1 MLYATQDGNPLDGDL
16 IEKIQE
22 KVEDYT
28 DVLSEKISSELDE
41 NKDRGLG
48 KIHKFVCFKK
58 KTLIKFYK

>member
-16 IEKIQE
+16 VEKIQE

-28 DVLSEKISSELDE
+28 DVLSDKISSELDE

-48 KIHKFVCFKK
+48 KTRH
-58 KTLIKFYK
+58 